1 MHVSQIPFISTM
13 ERSDKRWAQ
22 KAREY
27 RAAIEAKTHALITTE
42 TVVKRIAL
50 VRITTPYNKKKGE
63 SEYVCFAGQ
72 IRGIHKAYV
81 SAKTTVVRVWAVYSV
96 DPGVS
101 GGLQQI
107 QRWDHL
113 CMAQAH
119 RDGRNYHYAKYL
131 MTEDIDKWTH
141 ELSNR

>member
-1 MHVSQIPFISTM
+1 MYTQEPMS
-13 ERSDKRWAQ
+13 RSDPRWAR

-27 RAAIEAKTHALITTE
+27 RAALEARQHVLVTGESI
-42 TVVKRIAL
+42 VKRIAL
-50 VRITTPYNKKKGE
+50 VRIKTPYNKTGGE

-72 IRGIHKAYV
+72 IRGLHRGYV
-81 SAKTTVVRVWAVYSV
+81 SAKTTVVRVWGVYTRDPNAV
-96 DPGVS
+96 